1 MLPLGRRPPARA
13 RLGEDRPGYVGQMT
27 RASIALGGLVLVVAV
42 VACAVLISGAASDD
56 RVADGV
62 RVAGVDVGGLEQD
75 AARARVGRE
84 LDAVV
89 RRPVKVTYASKRF
102 VLRPDRAGVHV
113 DAAATVDAALD
124 HDGAGSIAP
133 RVAYP
138 RGRIDAFAGRVAKRI
153 DLRARD
159 ADIDVR
165 DGKLSRTRARN
176 GARVKR
182 PQFVAALVRAMS
194 SPRAADRAVKVPVTV
209 IERPDRTLVDLA
221 KRYPTVIGIDRD
233 AKVLRLYENLRL
245 KRRYKIAVGQ
255 QGLESSAGRYK
266 IEEKIVN
273 PPWHAPDKAWAGEL
287 AGQTIPPNDPRN
299 PLEARWMGYHDGEGI
314 HGTKDIA
321 SLGTQASHGCIRMSP
336 KAVRALFRKV
346 KVGTPVFMQ

>member
-1 MLPLGRRPPARA
+1 M
-13 RLGEDRPGYVGQMT
+13 
-27 RASIALGGLVLVVAV
+27 ALGGLVTIVVVA
-42 VACAVLISGAASDD
+42 AGIVLISGAASDD

-62 RVAGVDVGGLEQD
+62 RVAGVDLGGLDEQ
-75 AARARVGRE
+75 AARARVRRE
-84 LDAVV
+84 LDDVV
-89 RRPVKVTYASKRF
+89 RRPVKVTHASRHF
-102 VLRPDRAGVHV
+102 VLLPDRAGVHV

-124 HDGAGSIAP
+124 RDDAGAVAP
-133 RVAYP
+133 RVSYP
-138 RGRIDAFAGRVAKRI
+138 RAKIDGFAGRVAKRI

-165 DGKLSRTRARN
+165 DGKLSRTRARS
-176 GARVKR
+176 GAQVKR

-194 SPRAADRAVKVPVTV
+194 RPQAAERAVKVPVTV

-233 AKVLRLYENLRL
+233 AKVLRLYENLKL

-273 PPWHAPDKAWAGEL
+273 PPWHAPNKAWAGEL

-336 KAVRALFRKV
+336 AAVKALFKEV